1 MRVRALTV
9 AVAMLV
15 SLCIAPR
22 AGAES
27 ALEHLRVGV
36 DRVFEALDD
45 PALDGKADER
55 RQIIHRLVE
64 DLFDWTEMGQRLLG
78 AIWND
83 RTAGERAR
91 FTGFLASMIDAHLLA
106 LAASGVDHIVWDE
119 QTVAGGEA
127 TVRTTVVTKHG
138 QRVPLDYRM
147 TLRDDRWRIYDVAI
161 DKASLLGNYRAQ
173 FRRIIKKSSYEALVD
188 KLSQ

>member
-1 MRVRALTV
+1 MRVRTLTV
-9 AVAMLV
+9 AVAMLL
-15 SLCIAPR
+15 SLCLAPR

-27 ALEHLRVGV
+27 TLAHLRVGV
-36 DRVFEALDD
+36 DRVFEALGD

-55 RQIIHRLVE
+55 RQVIHRLVE

-78 AIWND
+78 SIWND

-91 FTGFLASMIDAHLLA
+91 FTGFLANMIDAHLLA

-119 QTVAGGEA
+119 QTIAGGEA

-138 QRVPLDYRM
+138 RRLPLDYRM

-173 FRRIIKKSSYEALVD
+173 FRQIIKKSSYEALVD